1 MKHTIDERHMR
12 AFEEMLIDHERSD
25 VTIHKYLRDVET
37 FRQWL
42 GKEPAFDKVRIM
54 EYKEDLQK
62 KYKTNSTNSMLSA
75 LNTFLTYMDWGEC
88 RVATLR
94 VQRSSFRA
102 SERSLSNEEFKRLLR
117 AAREKGREQI
127 LHIMETIASTG
138 IRIGELSSLTV
149 ESLRTGRVVI
159 TLKRKTREIILSGR
173 LRTML
178 TAWCRKKGI
187 KSGSIFITRTG
198 RPIDRSNVLHMMKDL
213 AASAAVAR
221 TKIFP
226 HNLRHLFAVNYYNN
240 EKDIVRLADLLGH
253 SNINTTRIYTM
264 TTCEQELNSLD
275 RLAGLFITDVI
286 KTDAGP
292 LLL

>member
-1 MKHTIDERHMR
+1 MKHTINEKHIRT
-12 AFEEMLIDHERSD
+12 FVEMLRDHERSD
-25 VTIHKYLRDVET
+25 VTINKYLRDVET

-42 GKEPAFDKVRIM
+42 GEEPAFDKVRII

-62 KYKTNSTNSMLSA
+62 KYKVNSTNSMLSA
-75 LNTFLTYMDWGEC
+75 LNTFLSYMDWGEC

-94 VQRSSFRA
+94 VQRSSFRT
-102 SERSLSNEEFKRLLR
+102 SERNLSNAEFKRLLH
-117 AAREKGREQI
+117 AARVTGKEQV

-138 IRIGELSSLTV
+138 IRIGELSALTV
-149 ESLRTGRVVI
+149 EALRTGRAVI
-159 TLKRKTREIILSGR
+159 TLKRKTREIILSPH
-173 LRTML
+173 LRVML

-187 KSGSIFITRTG
+187 KSGSIFVTRNG
-198 RPIDRSNVLHMMKDL
+198 RPVDRSNVLHMMKDL
-213 AASAAVAR
+213 AATANVSK

-275 RLAGLFITDVI
+275 RLAGLFITNVITSDVRSAI
-286 KTDAGP
+286 
-292 LLL
+292 L

>member
-12 AFEEMLIDHERSD
+12 TFEEMLIDHERSD

-42 GKEPAFDKVRIM
+42 GEEPSFDKVRIM

-149 ESLRTGRVVI
+149 EALRTGRVVI
-159 TLKRKTREIILSGR
+159 TLKRKTREIILSNR

-226 HNLRHLFAVNYYNN
+226 HNLRRLFAVNYYNN